1 MTKQALALV
10 GAALCAGCLFAPGRP
25 GHTDSMDAGDAS
37 DAGDG
42 GTDCAAATQP
52 AGPLLAASLESG
64 VETIFRL
71 GGPPEAPAIW
81 RFSSDARDTR
91 CPVDTTP
98 LELPA
103 SSMAA
108 SLDAIAVGRLSTGAP
123 LQVFATISEE
133 LRGLA
138 STHGFSDVDHHLTSF
153 TRVDCAACL
162 RGPGTASF
170 IAAVPK
176 THELWLGSGTTVA
189 VTEITDLALHL
200 AVPAGSGM
208 ATPER
213 WNGGAA
219 ISNVTDGDVV
229 LFGESYTFR
238 AKTTAAGAYGS
249 ILQNPPYYNN
259 GCAGPACAPRV
270 ARTLSHLVGG
280 SAPIVGLSASVLHQP
295 DATPEVSLA
304 LVRTGAVVV
313 DGMKLPLT
321 QSVSAHILDLDLV
334 QSGTAQV
341 LAVLWSAGD
350 NSGDS
355 TLVLYERVGLNAM
368 MRSAVTVPRSL
379 SRIAF
384 VVHDNLLHLLV
395 VGDEPGRADERCYD
409 VDKVSLTLAGCGP

>member
-1 MTKQALALV
+1 MTNQALALV
-10 GAALCAGCLFAPGRP
+10 GVALCAGCLFAPGRP
-25 GHTDSMDAGDAS
+25 DHTDSMDAGDAS
-37 DAGDG
+37 DASDG
-42 GTDCAAATQP
+42 GTDCSAAAQP
-52 AGPLLAASLESG
+52 AGPLLAVSLESG

-91 CPVDTTP
+91 CPIDTTP
-98 LELPA
+98 LALPA
-103 SSMAA
+103 ASMAT

-133 LRGLA
+133 PRGLA

-153 TRVDCAACL
+153 TRVECTACL
-162 RGPGTASF
+162 RGPGTTSF
-170 IAAVPK
+170 IAAVPR

-213 WNGGAA
+213 WNGVAA
-219 ISNVTDGDVV
+219 ISNITDADVV
-229 LFGESYTFR
+229 LFGQSHTVR
-238 AKTTAAGAYGS
+238 ARTVTTGGYQWT
-249 ILQNPPYYNN
+249 IENPPYRACVDT
-259 GCAGPACAPRV
+259 GCAPRV

-280 SAPIVGLSASVLHQP
+280 STPISGLSAFEVRQS
-295 DATPEVSLA
+295 DSTPEISLA
-304 LVRTGAVVV
+304 LVGNGAVVV

-334 QSGTAQV
+334 ESGTAQV

-350 NSGDS
+350 NPGDS
-355 TLVLYERVGLNAM
+355 TLVLYERVGSGAM
-368 MRSAVTVPRSL
+368 MRSTVTVPRSL

-384 VVHDNLLHLLV
+384 VVHADLLHLLV
-395 VGDEPGRADERCYD
+395 VSDEPGRADERCYD
-409 VDKVSLTLAGCGP
+409 VDKVALTLAGCGP